1 MVLYTKL
8 IKKSHMIWPSK
19 ERKEKKKRKE
29 QKEKHFEVTRYSFRH
44 KRSYKQPVGEMNRR
58 HSYSIGY
65 NALLNGVQYMAQL
78 GEINV
83 SGRVIF
89 RESEHTINAQA
100 TVRTHVSSAALL
112 KHPAGYSK
120 IKKNKKKENKQTKTW
135 GRVHTAWQH
144 DPDLITR
151 RLWPFGGRQRV

>member
-1 MVLYTKL
+1 
-8 IKKSHMIWPSK
+8 MIWPSK

-120 IKKNKKKENKQTKTW
+120 IKKNKKGKQTNKNLGPCTHSLTTW
-135 GRVHTAWQH
+135 SGSDHTASRA
-144 DPDLITR
+144 LR
-151 RLWPFGGRQRV
+151 RTSASLSRGEEDTKTKR